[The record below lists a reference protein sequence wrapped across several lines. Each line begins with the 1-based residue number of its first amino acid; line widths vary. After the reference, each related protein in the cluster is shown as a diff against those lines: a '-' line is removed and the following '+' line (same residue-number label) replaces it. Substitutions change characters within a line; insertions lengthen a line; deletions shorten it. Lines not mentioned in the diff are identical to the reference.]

1 MSFLFLI
8 NLILYLLLINKIY
21 ERRTGNKNYFLI
33 IISILII
40 TLVYS
45 INKELNILFY
55 FYLIPFIYIFYID
68 KKELII
74 FDEYNLLLLILSLIF
89 TIFYKQL
96 IPSIYYLIFFI
107 LLYFLVLIIQNK
119 TKKEYIGLGDMKL
132 FVSLSL
138 IFTYYTFY
146 VMFLSSVSAL
156 IITIVKQLITKRKC
170 LIPFGPYLVVSYLM
184 IFIIYIK

>member
-8 NLILYLLLINKIY
+8 SLILYLLLINKIY
-21 ERRTGNKNYFLI
+21 ERRTGNKNYYLI
-33 IISILII
+33 IISILIL
-40 TLVYS
+40 TFSYS

-55 FYLIPFIYIFYID
+55 FYLLPFIYIFYID

-96 IPSIYYLIFFI
+96 IPSIYYLIFFT
-107 LLYFLVLIIQNK
+107 LLYFLVLIVQNK

-146 VMFLSSVSAL
+146 VIFLASVSAL
-156 IITIVKQLITKRKC
+156 IITIVKQLITKHKS